1 MKKALIITG
10 CIVGILILVI
20 VALPFLVD
28 VNHFRPMIEAQAQ
41 QALGRPVQI
50 GNMSLSL
57 LAGGVTAENISI
69 GEDPK
74 FGQQPFLRAKS
85 LDVGVE
91 MMPLL
96 LSRTLHVTGLTLREP
111 EVRLVKSAGGRWN
124 FSSLGSSSAPAAALS
139 RSRGRTQPPA
149 APATAAATPDI
160 SIDSLKIA
168 DGRLIVANAANPAR
182 ATTYDNL
189 QLKASDIT
197 FHTAIPFDLEMGTPG
212 GGSVKASGKAGPVN
226 RENAAETP
234 VNANIT
240 VRKLDLAATG
250 VVDPSSGLA
259 GLLDYDGALHSN
271 GKTAQT
277 QGKVTA
283 DRLKLVRGGAPAR
296 TPLVFDYATETD
308 VQREAGSL
316 TKGNIVTGH
325 TAAHLAGTYATQGA
339 ATVVHM
345 RLTGQNMPVSDLE
358 GLLPAMGVVLPPG
371 ASLQG
376 GVANANLAID
386 GPLDHLVITGPLGVS
401 NTRLAG
407 FNLASKMSAIAA
419 LAGVHG
425 GNETDIQ
432 TLASN
437 LRVAPEGIHADNLQ
451 LILPALGQISG
462 SGNIGANNALDFH
475 MLAKLAHGGG
485 ALGALSAFSTLGQS
499 KGAIPF
505 TIKGTTS
512 NPIFIPDVGK
522 AIGSSV
528 TAPAQGVGGLFNGLF
543 GHKQQTQQQPH

>member
-1 MKKALIITG
+1 MKHKTLVITG
-10 CIVGILILVI
+10 CIIGLLVLIV
-20 VALPFLVD
+20 VALPFLID

-57 LAGGVTAENISI
+57 LAGGVRAENISI
-69 GEDPK
+69 GEDPR
-74 FGQQPFLRAKS
+74 FGEQPFLLAKS

-96 LSRTLHVTGLTLREP
+96 LSRSLHVTGLTLREP
-111 EVRLVKSAGGRWN
+111 EVRLVKGAGGKWN
-124 FSSLGSSSAPAAALS
+124 FSSLGNTAAGPAPS
-139 RSRGRTQPPA
+139 RPRGRTQPQAAPPAPA
-149 APATAAATPDI
+149 AAPDI

-182 ATTYDNL
+182 ATTYSDV
-189 QLKASDIT
+189 QLKANDIS
-197 FHTAIPFDLEMGTPG
+197 FHSAIPFDLEMSTPG
-212 GGSVKASGKAGPVN
+212 GGSMKANGKAGPVN

-234 VNANIT
+234 VNATVT

-250 VVDPSSGLA
+250 FVDPSSGLA
-259 GLLDYDGALHSN
+259 GLLDYDGTLHSN

-277 QGKVTA
+277 TGKVTA

-296 TPLVFDYATETD
+296 TPVVFDYATETD
-308 VQREAGSL
+308 LQREAGSL

-325 TAAHLAGTYATQGA
+325 TAAHLAGNYLTQGA

-345 RLTGQNMPVSDLE
+345 HLTGQNMPVSDLE

-376 GVANANLAID
+376 GTASANLAID
-386 GPLDHLVITGPLGVS
+386 GPIDHLVVTGPLSVN

-419 LAGVHG
+419 LAGIRG

-451 LILPALGQISG
+451 LILPALGQITG
-462 SGNIGANNALDFH
+462 SGTIGSNNALDFH

-505 TIKGTTS
+505 TIQGTTA

-522 AIGSSV
+522 AIGNSV

-543 GHKQQTQQQPH
+543 GHKQQTQPQPH

>member
-10 CIVGILILVI
+10 CILGLLVLIV
-20 VALPFLVD
+20 VALPFLID
-28 VNHFRPMIEAQAQ
+28 VNHFRPVIEAQAQ

-69 GEDPK
+69 AEDPR

-96 LSRTLHVTGLTLREP
+96 LSRSLHVTGLTLREP
-111 EVRLVKSAGGRWN
+111 EVRLVKGAGDRWN
-124 FSSLGSSSAPAAALS
+124 FSSLGATNAPAASAPA
-139 RSRGRTQPPA
+139 RSRGRAQ
-149 APATAAATPDI
+149 APATSAATPDI
-160 SIDSLKIA
+160 SIDTLKIA
-168 DGRLIVANAANPAR
+168 DGRLTVANAANPNR
-182 ATTYDNL
+182 ATTYNNV

-197 FHTAIPFDLEMGTPG
+197 FHTAIPFDLEMSTPG
-212 GGSVKASGKAGPVN
+212 DGSIKATGKAGPVN
-226 RENAAETP
+226 RENAAQTP

-240 VRKLDLAATG
+240 VRKLDLATTG
-250 VVDPSSGLA
+250 FVDPSSGLA
-259 GLLDYDGALHSN
+259 GVVDYDGTLHSN

-277 QGKVTA
+277 TGKVTA

-296 TPLVFDYATETD
+296 TPVVFNYATESD
-308 VQREAGSL
+308 LQREQGSL
-316 TKGNIVTGH
+316 TKGDIVTGH
-325 TAAHLAGTYATQGA
+325 TTAHLAGTYLAQGA
-339 ATVVHM
+339 STVVHM
-345 RLTGQNMPVSDLE
+345 RMTGQNMPIGDLE

-386 GPLDHLVITGPLGVS
+386 GPIDHLVITGPVGLS

-419 LAGVHG
+419 LAGIRG

-462 SGNIGANNALDFH
+462 SGTIGSNNALDFH

-505 TIKGTTS
+505 TIQGTTA

-522 AIGSSV
+522 ALGNSV

-543 GHKQQTQQQPH
+543 GHKQQTQTQPH